1 MHRAALVLAGCALL
15 AAPPLRGWL
24 ESSMT
29 RQMLV
34 QMPLLALLGAGLAG
48 AVPRRVRE
56 WVQRWNAAGVTGL
69 VLASVVGL
77 LWMLPRAL
85 DAALDQ
91 PWVELAKFLSLP
103 LLIGLP
109 LALSWPRMAFVV
121 RGVFVLEG
129 IATCFRLGWLYLA
142 TPERLCTSYLLDDQQ
157 RLGWLLLALGGALT
171 LALVGWLLF
180 GRWQPP
186 EAAGVG
192 PDD

>member
-24 ESSMT
+24 EASMT
-29 RQMLV
+29 RHMLV

-180 GRWQPP
+180 GRWQP
-186 EAAGVG
+186 EEESQRHS
-192 PDD
+192 DT